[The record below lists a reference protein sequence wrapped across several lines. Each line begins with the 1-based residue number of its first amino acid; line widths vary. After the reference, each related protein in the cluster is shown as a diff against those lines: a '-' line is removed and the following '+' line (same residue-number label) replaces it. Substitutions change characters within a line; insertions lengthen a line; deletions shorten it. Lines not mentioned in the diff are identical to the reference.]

1 MYLVGGR
8 PDPKKLGPKSG
19 LERGD
24 IIMTNGR
31 INKRSALLA
40 ILCVLVMVF
49 AVPVASAASYS
60 KVYGQTQDKV
70 RVRESASTNATII
83 DNIVKDACIYITS
96 SKTSGSNTF
105 VQVKYRAS
113 DGSTATGWVCQNDG
127 RNTYVKVLSTDQ
139 AKSKF
144 KVSSGNLP
152 SKAVGTFT
160 AAERKASAANSDT
173 TYIRENSSGATVSKV
188 QTELKALGYYY
199 GQITGNAGPKTVA
212 AIKSFQGKNGLTADG
227 IAGPQTIAKI
237 DAAYEAKGG
246 SSSGSGSS
254 ASGLKLNS
262 KGTDVRNLQQD
273 LTTLGYYWA
282 EITGNF
288 GAKTETA
295 VKRFQEENGLT
306 ADGVA
311 GTKTLNAIA
320 AAVARK
326 GGTPASGGSAG
337 TTLKL
342 NSQGTKVSQLQ
353 TDLKQLGYY
362 YAEITGNFGAKT
374 EAAVKAFQKAKG
386 LTADG
391 VAGTKTLNAIAAAVD
406 KAGGSSSGSSSTNMK
421 LGSTGAA
428 VSALQQNLTTLG
440 YYYGDVT
447 GHYGNLTQQ
456 AVKKFQKAK
465 GLTQDGVASTS
476 TLNAIAGALRNAGV
490 DTGSTTTGT
499 ALREGDKGTAVT
511 ELQTM
516 LKSLKYYYG
525 EITGSFG
532 SLTKRAVRKFQDDNN
547 LTVDGIAGTST
558 INLLRSKTGTSG
570 STSGSSTGSTVT
582 TAESY
587 GRTTKDNV
595 YLRSSYS
602 TTSSAK
608 ASLQKGQKFRIS
620 KVYTVSGVKW
630 YYVTVT
636 VGGYTYKGYIRGDM
650 MENITAADFGD
661 DSNSG
666 EQETIGM
673 IKVTGNNVS
682 LRYQPSTSANRVGT
696 ANIGDCFYYVDTVNG
711 WFQTKAGYWITKD
724 YAKVMTDAEVEA
736 YIKNNGGSGSTGSS
750 YTIGSTGSTVT
761 YIQTALTA
769 LEYYDRQITGHYG
782 RYTKDAVRAFQ
793 RDHNLTADG
802 VCGATTLAAI
812 QKAYSGSS
820 SATTTYN
827 ATVYKLDWSYMKS
840 NATALGIARGASIKL
855 TDLTTGKSLN
865 IHVQSTGNHIDA
877 EPLTSADTTTLCEI
891 YGVSTPNAISYKRRP
906 MMITTSA
913 GQFLCS
919 IYGQPHGAQ
928 DITNNGYEGQFCL
941 HFVNSKTHGT
951 NRVDGDHQNAINT
964 AETLVKAIKVNG
976 VNVVVQTTFK

>member
-1 MYLVGGR
+1 
-8 PDPKKLGPKSG
+8 
-19 LERGD
+19 
-24 IIMTNGR
+24 MTNGR

-40 ILCVLVMVF
+40 ILCVLVMVL

-96 SKTSGSNTF
+96 SKASGSNTF

-113 DGSTATGWVCQNDG
+113 DGSTATGWVCQSDG

-465 GLTQDGVASTS
+465 GLTQDGVASTA
-476 TLNAIAGALRNAGV
+476 TLNAITSALKNAGV
-490 DTGSTTTGT
+490 DVGPGTVATT
-499 ALREGDKGTAVT
+499 LREGDKGTAVT

-516 LKSLKYYYG
+516 LKKLNYYYG
-525 EITGSFG
+525 SVTGSFG
-532 SLTKRAVRKFQDDNN
+532 SLTKQAVRKFQDDNK
-547 LTVDGIAGTST
+547 LTVDGVAGPAT
-558 INLLRSKTGTSG
+558 INKLRTLTGG
-570 STSGSSTGSTVT
+570 SADSGSSSGSTVT
-582 TAESY
+582 TDKSY

-750 YTIGSTGSTVT
+750 YTLGSTGSTVT

-802 VCGATTLAAI
+802 VCGAATLAAI

-964 AETLVKAIKVNG
+964 AETLVKAVKVNG

>member
-1 MYLVGGR
+1 
-8 PDPKKLGPKSG
+8 
-19 LERGD
+19 
-24 IIMTNGR
+24 MTNGR

-96 SKTSGSNTF
+96 SKASGSNTF

-113 DGSTATGWVCQNDG
+113 DGSTATGWVCQSDG
-127 RNTYVKVLSTDQ
+127 RNTYVKVLSADQ

-144 KVSSGNLP
+144 KVSSGDLP

-362 YAEITGNFGAKT
+362 YAEITGNFGEKT

-421 LGSTGAA
+421 LGSTGTA

-465 GLTQDGVASTS
+465 GLTQDGVASTA
-476 TLNAIAGALRNAGV
+476 TLNAITSALKNAGV
-490 DTGSTTTGT
+490 DVGPGTVATT
-499 ALREGDKGTAVT
+499 LREGDKGTAVT

-516 LKSLKYYYG
+516 LKKLNYYYG
-525 EITGSFG
+525 SITGSFG
-532 SLTKRAVRKFQDDNN
+532 SLTKQAVRKFQDANK
-547 LTVDGIAGTST
+547 LTVDGVAGPAT
-558 INLLRSKTGTSG
+558 INKLRSLTGG
-570 STSGSSTGSTVT
+570 STDSGSSSGSTVT
-582 TAESY
+582 TDKSY

-620 KVYTVSGVKW
+620 KIYTVSGVKW

-666 EQETIGM
+666 EQETVGM

-682 LRYQPSTSANRVGT
+682 LRYQPSTSADRVGT
-696 ANIGDCFYYVDTVNG
+696 ANIGDCFYYVDTVDG

-736 YIKNNGGSGSTGSS
+736 YIKNNGGSGNTGSS

-793 RDHNLTADG
+793 RDNNLTADG
-802 VCGATTLAAI
+802 VCGAITLAAI

-865 IHVQSTGNHIDA
+865 VHVQSTGNHIDA

-891 YGVSTPNAISYKRRP
+891 YGVSTPGAISYKRRP

-951 NRVDGDHQNAINT
+951 NRVDEDHQNAINT
-964 AETLVKAIKVNG
+964 AETLVKAVKVNG

>member
-113 DGSTATGWVCQNDG
+113 DGSTATGWVCQSDG

-295 VKRFQEENGLT
+295 VRRFQEENGLT

-465 GLTQDGVASTS
+465 GLTQDGVASTA
-476 TLNAIAGALRNAGV
+476 TLNAITSALKNAGV
-490 DTGSTTTGT
+490 DVGPGTVATT
-499 ALREGDKGTAVT
+499 LREGDKGTAVT

-516 LKSLKYYYG
+516 LKKLNYYYG
-525 EITGSFG
+525 SVTGSFG
-532 SLTKRAVRKFQDDNN
+532 SLTKQAVRKFQDANK
-547 LTVDGIAGTST
+547 LTVDGVAGPAT
-558 INLLRSKTGTSG
+558 INKLRSLTGG
-570 STSGSSTGSTVT
+570 SADSGSSSGSTVT
-582 TAESY
+582 TDKSY
-587 GRTTKDNV
+587 GKITKDNV

-602 TTSSAK
+602 TSSSAK
-608 ASLQKGQKFRIS
+608 ASLSSGKLVRIT
-620 KVYTVSGVKW
+620 KTYTVGGVKW
-630 YYVTVT
+630 YYITVNI
-636 VGGYTYKGYIRGDM
+636 GSYTYNGYVRSDM
-650 MENITAADFGD
+650 MTTISEAEYNKEGGD
-661 DSNSG
+661 SDNSAG
-666 EQETIGM
+666 DQETIGM

-696 ANIGDCFYYVDTVNG
+696 ANIGDCFYYVDTVDG
-711 WFQTKAGYWITKD
+711 WFQTRSGYWISRS
-724 YAKVMTDAEVEA
+724 YAAVMTDEEVKA
-736 YIKNNGGSGSTGSS
+736 YIKNNGGSGNTGGS
-750 YTIGSTGSTVT
+750 YTLGSTGSTVS

-793 RDHNLTADG
+793 RDNNLTADG
-802 VCGATTLAAI
+802 VCGAVTLAAI

-827 ATVYKLDWSYMKS
+827 DTFYDLNNWFTDKARM
-840 NATALGIARGASIKL
+840 NALGLKRDAHCKM
-855 TDLTTGKSLN
+855 TDLRTGKSLN
-865 IHVQSTGNHIDA
+865 IYIQSTGNHADV
-877 EPLTSADTTTLCEI
+877 EPLTAADTTTLCEI
-891 YGVSTPNAISYKRRP
+891 YGVSSADKIGWEARP
-906 MMITTSA
+906 ILITVDKY
-913 GQFLCS
+913 QFICS
-919 IYGQPHGAQ
+919 IYGEAHGAEVIK
-928 DITNNGYEGQFCL
+928 DNNYSGQFCL
-941 HFVNSKTHGT
+941 HFTGSKTHNSG
-951 NRVDGDHQNAINT
+951 
-964 AETLVKAIKVNG
+964 ETLDRHKKAIAEAATILTKMG
-976 VNVVVQTTFK
+976 KKLQKGTP

>member
-1 MYLVGGR
+1 
-8 PDPKKLGPKSG
+8 
-19 LERGD
+19 
-24 IIMTNGR
+24 MTNGR

-113 DGSTATGWVCQNDG
+113 DGSTATGWVCQSDG

-144 KVSSGNLP
+144 KVSSGDLP

-326 GGTPASGGSAG
+326 GGTPASGGNAG

-362 YAEITGNFGAKT
+362 YAEITGNFGEKT

-391 VAGTKTLNAIAAAVD
+391 VAGKKTLDAIAAAVD

-421 LGSTGAA
+421 LGSTGTA

-465 GLTQDGVASTS
+465 GLTQDGVASTA
-476 TLNAIAGALRNAGV
+476 TLNAITSALKNAGV
-490 DTGSTTTGT
+490 DVGPGTVATT
-499 ALREGDKGTAVT
+499 LREGDKGTAVT

-516 LKSLKYYYG
+516 LKKLNYYYG
-525 EITGSFG
+525 SITGSFG
-532 SLTKRAVRKFQDDNN
+532 SLTKQAVRKFQDANK
-547 LTVDGIAGTST
+547 LTVDGVAGPAT
-558 INLLRSKTGTSG
+558 INKLRSLTGG
-570 STSGSSTGSTVT
+570 SADSGSSSGSTVT
-582 TAESY
+582 TDKSY

-620 KVYTVSGVKW
+620 KIYTVSGVKW

-636 VGGYTYKGYIRGDM
+636 VGSYTYKGYIRGDM

-682 LRYQPSTSANRVGT
+682 LRYQPSTSADRVGT

-769 LEYYDRQITGHYG
+769 MGYYDRQITGHYG

-793 RDHNLTADG
+793 RDNNLTADG

-865 IHVQSTGNHIDA
+865 VHVQSTGNHIDA

-891 YGVSTPNAISYKRRP
+891 YGVSTPSAISYKRRP

-951 NRVDGDHQNAINT
+951 NRVDEDHQNAINT
-964 AETLVKAIKVNG
+964 AETLVKAVKVNG

>member
-96 SKTSGSNTF
+96 SKASGSNTF

-113 DGSTATGWVCQNDG
+113 DGSTATGWVCQSDG

-212 AIKSFQGKNGLTADG
+212 AIKSFQSKNGLTADG

-295 VKRFQEENGLT
+295 VKRFQEESGLT

-362 YAEITGNFGAKT
+362 YAEITGNFGEKT

-465 GLTQDGVASTS
+465 GLTQDGVASTA
-476 TLNAIAGALRNAGV
+476 TLNAITSALKNAGV
-490 DTGSTTTGT
+490 DVGPGTVATT
-499 ALREGDKGTAVT
+499 LREGDKGTAVT

-516 LKSLKYYYG
+516 LKKLNYYYG
-525 EITGSFG
+525 SVTGSFG
-532 SLTKRAVRKFQDDNN
+532 SLTKQAVRKFQDDNK
-547 LTVDGIAGTST
+547 LTVDGVAGPAT
-558 INLLRSKTGTSG
+558 INKLRTLTGG
-570 STSGSSTGSTVT
+570 SADSGSSSGSTVT
-582 TAESY
+582 TDKSY

-865 IHVQSTGNHIDA
+865 VHVQSTGNHIDA

-964 AETLVKAIKVNG
+964 AETLVKAVKVNG